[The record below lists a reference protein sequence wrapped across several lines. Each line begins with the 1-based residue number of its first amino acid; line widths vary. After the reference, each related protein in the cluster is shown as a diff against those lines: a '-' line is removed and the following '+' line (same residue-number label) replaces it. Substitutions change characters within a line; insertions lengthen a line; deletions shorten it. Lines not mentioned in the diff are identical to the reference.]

1 MNRSVLI
8 RRVSGVAICA
18 LALGAAARAAGSSDE
33 PSAWLAR
40 MNEALSNRN
49 YEGTFFHLSQGQVE
63 TLRIVHRVNAGRV
76 TERLSSLD
84 GSGREFVRTNDEL
97 TCYLPDQKTVL
108 VEPRREKNPFLGSL
122 PQFNADVGEFYRIE
136 ALPAGRVMGR
146 VTRVISV
153 SPKDQYRFGYR
164 LWLDEQTAMPLK
176 TQLCDARGQV
186 VEQIIFA
193 SLEMPESIP
202 ENAVQPSVRTEGM
215 RWVRQGTAAESP
227 VSLAAFRA
235 SQLPPGFRLTVS
247 RSQTLGENHAPAA
260 HLVYSDGLATVSVF
274 VEPGPVPPAGESG
287 PAAAAPAQS
296 LSRVGAGYAFS
307 TVVQGHQVTAVGE
320 VPAQTVEFIAHSMTA
335 HGPPR

>member
-1 MNRSVLI
+1 MNCSVLL
-8 RRVSGVAICA
+8 RRVSGVAVCA
-18 LALGAAARAAGSSDE
+18 LALGTAVQAAGSSDE
-33 PSAWLAR
+33 PGAWLAR
-40 MNEALSNRN
+40 MNEALSTRN

-63 TLRIVHRVNAGRV
+63 TLRIVHRVHGGRV

-122 PQFNADVGEFYRIE
+122 PQFNADVGAFYRIE

-153 SPKDQYRFGYR
+153 SPKDQFRFGYR

-193 SLEMPESIP
+193 NLEMPESIP

-215 RWVRQGTAAESP
+215 RWVRQGVAAESP

-247 RSQTLGENHAPAA
+247 RAQTLGDSHAPAA

-274 VEPGPVPPAGESG
+274 VEPGPGKSPGEPG
-287 PAAAAPAQS
+287 HAAAAPAQA

-335 HGPPR
+335 NGSPR